1 MEDGSA
7 EAELV
12 ERDLGERVLG
22 RVLGRE
28 ADHDR
33 ARDQTEDQ
41 PAAERGPLHAVLVE
55 VRVRGVHHELREE
68 LVLDLAHRRAA
79 RVPHALPGLEVL
91 EPAIAGERR
100 HRAGLRR

>member
-1 MEDGSA
+1 GRTRLEDLGVGVERIA
-7 EAELV
+7 VEDRGAKAELV
-12 ERDLGERVLG
+12 ERHLGERVLG

-41 PAAERGPLHAVLVE
+41 AAAERGPLHAVLVE

-68 LVLDLAHRRAA
+68 LVL
-79 RVPHALPGLEVL
+79 
-91 EPAIAGERR
+91 AIAAWTSTRCPR
-100 HRAGLRR
+100 SAASAAA